1 MLLADGRWRGSV
13 AYPPKGVDM
22 TDWFRRYRRVSEPRV
37 RLVCFP
43 YAGGSASVYRSW
55 PHRLPDDVEVLA
67 VQYPGRQD
75 RLREPCVDRMDRL
88 ATLVASALLP
98 FLDRPL
104 ALFGHS
110 MGASLAHEV
119 AVRLERSHG
128 ADIVLLLVSARLPPR
143 HHGPRDVHHDDETLL
158 ADVRMLDP
166 INSAVL
172 DDPDM
177 RELMLPVIRADY
189 QVADSYRPSQPL
201 VQVPVVA
208 YAGDADPTVG
218 VGQLRAWSEITTAGF
233 ALAVFPGDHFY
244 LVSGE
249 AGLVADIGTR
259 LDAATGAPNGGRSR
273 FTAELVAGE

>member
-1 MLLADGRWRGSV
+1 MLLPGRAWRGNV

-22 TDWFRRYRRVSEPRV
+22 TDWFRRYRRVVEPRL

-43 YAGGSASVYRSW
+43 HAGGSASVYRSW
-55 PHRLPDDVEVLA
+55 PNRLPDDVELLA
-67 VQYPGRQD
+67 AQYPGRQD

-88 ATLVASALLP
+88 ATLVTGALLP

-119 AVRLERSHG
+119 AVRLERLHG
-128 ADIVLLLVSARLPPR
+128 AEIVTLFVSARLPPR
-143 HHGPRDVHHDDETLL
+143 HHRPRDVHQDDETLL

-166 INSAVL
+166 VNSAVL

-189 QVADSYRPSQPL
+189 QVADSYRPANPL
-201 VQVPVVA
+201 VRAPVVA
-208 YAGDADPTVG
+208 YLGDADPTVG
-218 VGQLRAWSEITTAGF
+218 AGQLRAWAEITHAGF
-233 ALAVFPGDHFY
+233 ALVEFPGDHFY
-244 LVSGE
+244 LVPGE
-249 AGLVADIGTR
+249 AELVADIAAR
-259 LDAATGAPNGGRSR
+259 LDAVLANGGRSR
-273 FTAELVAGE
+273 FTTELVAGD